1 MRIINAALEALASN
15 YTRGMTSIRGRR
27 IHRLVMREFSS
38 FDFVVLARTGSGK
51 GALLGLSEGRAALC
65 ATDGKGKEVTVT
77 TWTFPALSVSETR
90 FDLLKDSLPTLGTRP
105 CPTPLH
111 QSAPES
117 QFLMTLCLRRL
128 AQWRQRLCR
137 RLNEV
142 ISHST
147 RRHGGASVANSHG
160 VWGHEMM
167 GPA

>member
-38 FDFVVLARTGSGK
+38 FDFVVLARTNSGE

-90 FDLLKDSLPTLGTRP
+90 FDLLKDSLPTLGTSP
-105 CPTPLH
+105 CPTSNSPI
-111 QSAPES
+111 SAGVS
-117 QFLMTLCLRRL
+117 VLDDTLPPQAR
-128 AQWRQRLCR
+128 AM
-137 RLNEV
+137 
-142 ISHST
+142 
-147 RRHGGASVANSHG
+147 VAKA
-160 VWGHEMM
+160 VR
-167 GPA
+167 ALK